1 MLQFHLLTYWL
12 LIKNKFMNFQLIVKV
27 LSGILGLSGAICLFI
42 VMGSGDEVIK
52 VNASQG
58 DFSVVSPLI
67 SIAQITL
74 FLTVAATL
82 IFSLRALFANIQKLK
97 KALIFI
103 GIFMFIVG
111 VAYISSSGIETPLK
125 DGKFLSAT
133 GSRWVE
139 TGIRTFYI
147 LSISAILS
155 MVLSSVKKLI
165 K

>member
-1 MLQFHLLTYWL
+1 
-12 LIKNKFMNFQLIVKV
+12 MNFQLIVKI
-27 LSGILGLSGAICLFI
+27 LSAILGLSGAICLFI
-42 VMGSGDEVIK
+42 IMGSGDEEIK
-52 VNASQG
+52 MNASQG
-58 DFSVVSPLI
+58 DFSAVSPLI
-67 SIAQITL
+67 SIAQVTL

-82 IFSLRALFANIQKLK
+82 IFSLKALFANTEKLK

-103 GIFMFIVG
+103 GIFLLIVG
-111 VAYISSSGIETPLK
+111 VAYISSSGVETPLK
-125 DGKFLSAT
+125 DGKFLSES

-155 MVLSSVKKLI
+155 MVLSGFKRLI

>member
-1 MLQFHLLTYWL
+1 
-12 LIKNKFMNFQLIVKV
+12 MNFQLIVKI
-27 LSGILGLSGAICLFI
+27 LSAILGLSGAICLFI
-42 VMGSGDEVIK
+42 VMGSGDETIK
-52 VNASQG
+52 MNASQG

-67 SIAQITL
+67 LIAQVTF

-82 IFSLRALFANIQKLK
+82 IFSLRALFANTEKLK
-97 KALIFI
+97 KALIFV
-103 GIFMFIVG
+103 GIFLFIVG
-111 VAYISSSGIETPLK
+111 VAYVSSSGVETLLK
-125 DGKFLSAT
+125 DGEFLSKS

-155 MVLSSVKKLI
+155 MVFSGVKRLI

>member
-1 MLQFHLLTYWL
+1 
-12 LIKNKFMNFQLIVKV
+12 MNFQLIVKI
-27 LSGILGLSGAICLFI
+27 LSAILGLSGAICLFI
-42 VMGSGDEVIK
+42 VMGSGDETIK
-52 VNASQG
+52 MNASQG

-67 SIAQITL
+67 LIAQVTF

-82 IFSLRALFANIQKLK
+82 IFSLKALFANTEKLK
-97 KALIFI
+97 KALIFV
-103 GIFMFIVG
+103 GIFLFIVG
-111 VAYISSSGIETPLK
+111 VAYVSSSGVETPLK
-125 DGKFLSAT
+125 DGKFLSES

-155 MVLSSVKKLI
+155 MVFSGVKRLI

>member
-1 MLQFHLLTYWL
+1 
-12 LIKNKFMNFQLIVKV
+12 MNFQLIVKI
-27 LSGILGLSGAICLFI
+27 LSAILGLSGAICLFI
-42 VMGSGDEVIK
+42 VMGSGDETIK
-52 VNASQG
+52 MNASQG

-67 SIAQITL
+67 SIAQVTL

-82 IFSLRALFANIQKLK
+82 IFSLKALFVNTEKLK
-97 KALIFI
+97 KALIFV
-103 GIFMFIVG
+103 GIFLFIVG
-111 VAYISSSGIETPLK
+111 VAYATSSGVETPLK
-125 DGKFLSAT
+125 DGKPLSES

-155 MVLSSVKKLI
+155 MVFSGVKRLI

>member
-1 MLQFHLLTYWL
+1 
-12 LIKNKFMNFQLIVKV
+12 MNFQLIVNI
-27 LSGILGLSGAICLFI
+27 LSAILGLSGAICLFI
-42 VMGSGDEVIK
+42 VMGSGDETIK
-52 VNASQG
+52 MNASQG

-67 SIAQITL
+67 SIAQVTL

-82 IFSLRALFANIQKLK
+82 IFSLKALFANSEKLK

-103 GIFMFIVG
+103 GVFVFIVG
-111 VAYISSSGIETPLK
+111 VAYVSSSGVETPLK
-125 DGKFLSAT
+125 DGKFLSES

-147 LSISAILS
+147 LSIFAILS
-155 MVLSSVKKLI
+155 MAFSGVKRLI

>member
-1 MLQFHLLTYWL
+1 
-12 LIKNKFMNFQLIVKV
+12 MNFQLIVKV
-27 LSGILGLSGAICLFI
+27 LSAILGLSGAVCLFI

-52 VNASQG
+52 INASQG
-58 DFSVVSPLI
+58 DFSTVSPLI
-67 SIAQITL
+67 TIAQVTL

-82 IFSLRALFANIQKLK
+82 IFSIKTLFANSEKLK

-103 GIFMFIVG
+103 GIFLFIVAL
-111 VAYISSSGIETPLK
+111 AYISSSGVETPLK
-125 DGKFLSAT
+125 DGKFLSES

-155 MVLSSVKKLI
+155 MILSGVKRLI

>member
-1 MLQFHLLTYWL
+1 
-12 LIKNKFMNFQLIVKV
+12 MNFQLIVKI
-27 LSGILGLSGAICLFI
+27 LSAILGLSGAICLFI
-42 VMGSGDEVIK
+42 VMGSGDETIK
-52 VNASQG
+52 MNASQG

-67 SIAQITL
+67 LIAQVTF

-82 IFSLRALFANIQKLK
+82 IFSLRALFANTEKLK
-97 KALIFI
+97 KALIFV
-103 GIFMFIVG
+103 GIFLLIVG
-111 VAYISSSGIETPLK
+111 VAYVSSSGVETLLK
-125 DGKFLSAT
+125 DGEFLSKS

-155 MVLSSVKKLI
+155 MVFSGVKRLI